1 MAAPDPLRG
10 TDEEMSGSDW
20 RQVIGKMEPAGD
32 SSFSKTHGEA
42 ALVGLV
48 SEEKCRGAL
57 RFALGWDAVEP
68 SVGLVTDP
76 GFVPARL
83 LRTNPVPHPKYP
95 ELWCT
100 GASELGLAPDGQGA
114 LRTTKTFGPPAEPA
128 GNRLGGGIGVL
139 SSVRAKYQES
149 RVGLRFEPLPY
160 DLLDDAQTT
169 SERLRNVVFD
179 QESRSEILSLSGFNL
194 IYAEGSDLPAAT
206 HSSPGGA
213 VGPPA
218 VAKQPV
224 PAEIGQV
231 LVKSDCTLTWYHVPE
246 RWIFFPG
253 TKKPTRM
260 LARLG
265 TLNNADFFG
274 YSRGT
279 LLFSSL
285 KLTRYPWTLRV
296 PPRAG
301 DTALESRH
309 QYQVTMGFTWFDPP
323 RGFDGA
329 GAVSLDATAPQNKG
343 WNCKPWRGS
352 LTAVRTTDPQAG
364 KWFLCTWDGR
374 TPGAGG
380 VGQHEYTSFSA
391 AFDAAENAAADGV

>member
-10 TDEEMSGSDW
+10 TEEEFSGENW
-20 RQVIGKMEPAGD
+20 RQIVGKLEPAGD
-32 SSFSKTHGEA
+32 SSFSKTHGEG
-42 ALVGLV
+42 ALAGLV
-48 SEEKCRGAL
+48 KEPKTRGAL

-68 SVGLVTDP
+68 SVGTVGDP
-76 GFVPARL
+76 AFVPAKL
-83 LRTNPVPHPKYP
+83 LRTNPVPHPKHP
-95 ELWCT
+95 ELFCT

-114 LRTTKTFGPPAEPA
+114 LRDLRTFGQLSLPL
-128 GNRLGGGIGVL
+128 GNRLGGGALG
-139 SSVRAKYQES
+139 VRAKYKES
-149 RVGLRFEPLPY
+149 RIGLRFEPLAW
-160 DLLDDAQTT
+160 DLGTDAGLPGGVT
-169 SERLRNVVFD
+169 SERERNVVFD
-179 QESRSEILSLSGFNL
+179 QESRTELLSLSGFTL
-194 IYAEGSDLPAAT
+194 TYAEGSNLPAAT

-213 VGPPA
+213 VG
-218 VAKQPV
+218 VAAQSF

-231 LVKSDCTLTWYHVPE
+231 LVKSDCTLTWYDVPE

-265 TLNNADFFG
+265 TLNDADFFG
-274 YSRGT
+274 YGRGT

-296 PPRAG
+296 APRAG
-301 DTALESRH
+301 DTAVESRH
-309 QYQVTMGFTWFDPP
+309 QYTVTMGFTWFDPP

-329 GAVSLDATAPQNKG
+329 GANALDTIAPQNKG

-352 LTAVRTTDPQAG
+352 IVAPRTSDPQAG
-364 KWFLCTWDGR
+364 KWFICTWDGR

-380 VGQHEYTSFSA
+380 VGQHDYTSFSA
-391 AFDAAENAAADGV
+391 AFDAAENATASGV